1 MEKYWLVVADDDYLC
16 LKNVKALL
24 DDDNIRISC
33 VRSGAEL
40 LRFLKINEPDLILLD
55 VVMPEMDGFETYR
68 RIREQ
73 EEEYGRRQTP
83 VIFLTGGHDS
93 ENEQRGLALGA
104 ADFIY
109 KPVKRDVL
117 LSRINNIIANSK
129 TINDLA
135 EEAVTDHLT
144 GFYNKAGTEERMAEL
159 CRSGGGMLMI
169 LDLDNFKL
177 VNDLYGHEMG
187 DGVLK
192 TFASVARLNTREGD
206 VVARIGGDEFS
217 AFLCSLKDE
226 AGLASLASRLNE
238 QFLEETTKLLGGTLD
253 IPLGISMGAAMA
265 PEHGRDY
272 ETLFPLADS
281 ALYRAKH
288 NGKHGYVLYSP
299 EQNAEISPEENL
311 QGEMERITQIVE
323 ERGDKGGALFLGIDQ
338 FSSIYRFVKRHSQR
352 CGGDASKIL
361 FLLSGVDGEALKDAA
376 KQFGECLQTKLR
388 RSDVILQDKTNQFFL
403 LLPDLAESDVPAV
416 TGRIMKAWEAAP
428 HDGAVRIDYMVTPIM
443 YGKKDNS

>member
-1 MEKYWLVVADDDYLC
+1 MNCWVVVVDDEMVSLTNAKTI
-16 LKNVKALL
+16 LTAEGMRVSRL
-24 DDDNIRISC
+24 
-33 VRSGAEL
+33 RSGRDL
-40 LRFLKINEPDLILLD
+40 LTFMAKNTPDLILLD
-55 VVMPEMDGFETYR
+55 IMMPEMDGFQTYR
-68 RIREQ
+68 ALRQ
-73 EEEYGRRQTP
+73 FEEEAGRKQTP
-83 VIFLTGGHDS
+83 VIFLTGAEDS
-93 ENEQRGLALGA
+93 ETEQRGLQEGA
-104 ADFIY
+104 SDFIR
-109 KPVKRDVL
+109 KPFNKDILIR
-117 LSRINNIIANSK
+117 RIYNTVTNAK
-129 TINDLA
+129 TIETLMD
-135 EEAVTDHLT
+135 EASVDKLT
-144 GFYNKAGTEERMAEL
+144 GLWNRVAGTKRFEEL
-159 CRSGGGMLMI
+159 CATQDGTLLMM
-169 LDLDNFKL
+169 DLDNFKL

-206 VVARIGGDEFS
+206 VVARIGGDEFT
-217 AFLCSLKDE
+217 AFLCNMKDE
-226 AGLASLASRLNE
+226 PGLAALTLRLNE

-388 RSDVILQDKTNQFFL
+388 RSDVILQNKTNQFFL
-403 LLPDLAESDVPAV
+403 LLPDLAEPDVPAV
-416 TGRIMKAWEAAP
+416 TGRIMKAWEASP
-428 HDGAVRIDYMVTPIM
+428 HDGGVRIDYMVTPIM
-443 YGKKDNS
+443 YGKKEK